1 MCVNFVG
8 TFLAALM
15 ISEQLTSQIY
25 RLSKV
30 LCNIPLYPHIDAV
43 YSTLKEIQRQLEI
56 EVNQTLNNLLP
67 KNTFQPLFD
76 YFIEFLYTPDLCPLA
91 GNIQSIIQGLFKVVY
106 EEQGGDEMN
115 SNAVKLRCFRNA
127 SNSFTFLYLQD
138 ILTPL
143 ERQLHELKLFIES
156 LKTAEEIMHAVR
168 GHSFSDTCVHALMKL
183 KYCAY
188 CGGFTRFKP
197 CLFFCLN
204 TLRGCLADIAEI
216 SREFSPFLTALRKV
230 SRDFPSNWQPEVFI
244 ATSLRNFATLS
255 RTLKTTDLVSW
266 VRAFSW
272 MWYCK
277 CMFLT

>member
-1 MCVNFVG
+1 ML
-8 TFLAALM
+8 TFCWY
-15 ISEQLTSQIY
+15 IFSSPNDFRNTSHKY
-25 RLSKV
+25 FFSARYYV
-30 LCNIPLYPHIDAV
+30 TFPLHPHTDAV
-43 YSTLKEIQRQLEI
+43 YSTLTEIQRQLEI

-76 YFIEFLYTPDLCPLA
+76 YFIQFLYTPDLCPLA
-91 GNIQSIIQGLFKVVY
+91 GNIQSIIQELFKVVY

-143 ERQLHELKLFIES
+143 ERQLHELKVFIES

-188 CGGFTRFKP
+188 CGGFTKFKP

-244 ATSLRNFATLS
+244 ANSLRNFATLS

-272 MWYCK
+272 M
-277 CMFLT
+277 

>member
-15 ISEQLTSQIY
+15 ISEQLTSQIF

-30 LCNIPLYPHIDAV
+30 LCNIPLYPHTDAV
-43 YSTLKEIQRQLEI
+43 YSTLTEIQRQLEI

-115 SNAVKLRCFRNA
+115 SNAVKLSCFRNA

-216 SREFSPFLTALRKV
+216 NREFSPFLTALRKV

-255 RTLKTTDLVSW
+255 RTLKTTNLVSW

-272 MWYCK
+272 M
-277 CMFLT
+277 